1 MQKLIEKA
9 SVLQEALPYI
19 REFYGKAV
27 VIKYGGHAMI
37 ADDLKES
44 FARDVVLM
52 KYIGMNPIIVHGG
65 GPQINAFLDRMEI
78 KSSFVEGMR
87 VTDEQT
93 MAVVEMVLGGMIN
106 KEIVSMIGLHG
117 GKAAGLTGKD
127 GGLVRAKKLYVKKGS
142 ELIDIGAVG
151 EVEEVNAG
159 IIETLDAGGFVP
171 VIAPIGVGPKGET
184 YNINADLVAGSV
196 AGALKAEKLVLMT
209 DVAGILDSE
218 GKLIPSLH
226 RGEVEGFIAKGV
238 IGGGMIPKVR
248 CAVDA
253 IDSGVRKVHIIDGRI
268 RHAVLLEIFTKGG
281 VGTEITE

>member
-1 MQKLIEKA
+1 LEKLIEKA

-106 KEIVSMIGLHG
+106 KEIVSMIHLHG

-218 GKLIPSLH
+218 GKLIPSLR
-226 RGEVEGFIAKGV
+226 RGEVEGLIAKGV

-281 VGTEITE
+281 VGTEITG